1 MHTIIVE
8 TPDADRL
15 DRLGVARWPVW
26 EKEVSEFPWSYA
38 DRETS
43 YFMEGHVIVTP
54 EGGDPVEILP
64 GNLVF
69 FPAGLVC
76 TWKVLAP
83 LRKRYRFG

>member
-1 MHTIIVE
+1 MHAILVE

-15 DRLGVARWPVW
+15 ARLGVDRWPVW

-38 DRETS
+38 DRETG

-54 EGGDPVEILP
+54 EGGEPVAIRP
-64 GNLVF
+64 GNLVI

-83 LRKRYRFG
+83 LRKRYCLG